1 MMLDR
6 VATLGRLS
14 GDVLS
19 IATFGR
25 MVDHIPLVTGELR
38 SRQGPQQATESTA
51 RLSSTGGGGRLG
63 SESNSQIS

>member
-6 VATLGRLS
+6 MATLGRLS

-25 MVDHIPLVTGELR
+25 IVDHIPLVTGELR
-38 SRQGPQQATESTA
+38 SRQGARQGSESA
-51 RLSSTGGGGRLG
+51 GRVSSTGGARLG
-63 SESNSQIS
+63 SESNSQVT